1 MSDEPERSREAR
13 AAAEAALVGVV
24 HHYGARPE
32 FVLIGGLVPEIL
44 CANSPVRHA
53 GTTDV
58 DVQVNIEVASGSI
71 HTRRLELALRDAGC
85 RPDNERIWRW
95 TAEGATP
102 KGHSARGSVAATT
115 PWMSTS
121 PGWPGSYWQRQ
132 PLPTPAA
139 SRRIGTTSRSC
150 FCTTTSVGF
159 PKLPGLLWRVSVIAW
174 TLVPS
179 WPIAIPQNSISSG
192 GVPRNSDTV
201 FERALPGSNENPT
214 KLTETTREVR
224 HQVCITTASTSAA
237 T

>member
-139 SRRIGTTSRSC
+139 SRR
-150 FCTTTSVGF
+150 
-159 PKLPGLLWRVSVIAW
+159 